1 MKQYEEVFFGALRT
15 ALFDRSL
22 LLPEGFAQWK
32 KVLKLARQQ
41 ACSGLVGDTM
51 LMIPQILDTLP
62 SDISVPLQEMPLD
75 MMARYATANNALIV
89 AVTALRKNGI
99 DPVLLKGQGVSR
111 YYPFPALREH
121 GDIDLY
127 VGVDNYEKAYD
138 ALLPVVTEIDAR
150 EELQTQAKHFH
161 AKIGSV
167 AVEVHRYAA
176 VFDLTRENALYQEY
190 ARKGLTENLVPLDL
204 GSIVVDTP
212 AEDFNVY
219 FVFNHLLHHF
229 YSTGI
234 GMRQLCDLTMLL
246 HAKNGQYDVE
256 TLRQML
262 AGMDEMMPWQVF
274 GCVIVDVLGLPEEEF
289 PFYNPSMRRRADRL
303 LKSIL
308 MEGNFGHNTPYVLR
322 PEWGFFRRKFESFRY
337 STTRICRVALIFPK
351 AMFFRFYFMI
361 LRGVRVTF
369 RELATGSRT

>member
-1 MKQYEEVFFGALRT
+1 MKQYEEVFFGALST

-41 ACSGLVGDTM
+41 ACAGLVGDTM

-111 YYPFPALREH
+111 HYPFPALREH

-127 VGVDNYEKAYD
+127 VGVENYEKAYD

-167 AVEVHRYAA
+167 A
-176 VFDLTRENALYQEY
+176 
-190 ARKGLTENLVPLDL
+190 
-204 GSIVVDTP
+204 I
-212 AEDFNVY
+212 
-219 FVFNHLLHHF
+219 
-229 YSTGI
+229 
-234 GMRQLCDLTMLL
+234 
-246 HAKNGQYDVE
+246 
-256 TLRQML
+256 
-262 AGMDEMMPWQVF
+262 
-274 GCVIVDVLGLPEEEF
+274 
-289 PFYNPSMRRRADRL
+289 
-303 LKSIL
+303 
-308 MEGNFGHNTPYVLR
+308 
-322 PEWGFFRRKFESFRY
+322 
-337 STTRICRVALIFPK
+337 
-351 AMFFRFYFMI
+351 
-361 LRGVRVTF
+361 
-369 RELATGSRT
+369 